1 MLPSKEKVCAQVGE
15 RKSQVFTL
23 VLMPVTL
30 RMNPASGIAEGC
42 YFKVEEGY

>member
-1 MLPSKEKVCAQVGE
+1 VHRLE
-15 RKSQVFTL
+15 RENQQVFTL